1 MNLYINKNYHKKRKR
16 HIKLVEGQ
24 KGLSSKSNSLSKITE
39 EDISY
44 KLSEMN
50 YAQFYRS
57 PIKKNQKKDDKK
69 SISPPTVK
77 LIKKEKK
84 EKNNHKYRSKIFSAD
99 CNSRISYNKDI
110 EEMSEQSET

>member
-1 MNLYINKNYHKKRKR
+1 M
-16 HIKLVEGQ
+16 VDGQ

-69 SISPPTVK
+69 SNSPPTVK
-77 LIKKEKK
+77 LIKKERE
-84 EKNNHKYRSKIFSAD
+84 EKNKNNQYRSRIFSAD
-99 CNSRISYNKDI
+99 CNSRISYNK
-110 EEMSEQSET
+110 EEMSEQSESYE